1 MKRFTAKKERCEYA
15 EKGSPGYGVEKRD
28 LVPVALVM
36 VCSVRSKKAVENDW
50 LILEASL
57 ANVFCLYVSYEKR
70 FHMVSLII

>member
-36 VCSVRSKKAVENDW
+36 VCSVRKGRWVQRKPW
-50 LILEASL
+50 KMIG
-57 ANVFCLYVSYEKR
+57 SYWR
-70 FHMVSLII
+70 HR